1 MTRWVSVVPSV
12 PMILNNIYKTVI
24 FNYSPELSFT
34 WIFSLRKSNPFYS
47 TVFPKFNKC
56 VMWLLFFFN
65 SFYTSGLFN
74 LLPQWHFWDIFQSFL
89 PLKID
94 WDLMFHL
101 GKHCIYLLLGI
112 WTIHFQCC
120 WKAILWKTYSCFPSF
135 IWLECY
141 IILQVCVCGVLC
153 YCV

>member
-1 MTRWVSVVPSV
+1 MCDV
-12 PMILNNIYKTVI
+12 IAFYK
-24 FNYSPELSFT
+24 
-34 WIFSLRKSNPFYS
+34 K
-47 TVFPKFNKC
+47 
-56 VMWLLFFFN
+56 N

-101 GKHCIYLLLGI
+101 GKHYIYLLFGI
-112 WTIHFQCC
+112 WNMHFQCC

-135 IWLECY
+135 IWLEFY
-141 IILQVCVCGVLC
+141 IRLQVFVCNVLFTKRKEIC
-153 YCV
+153 LTGALEMIRQDVLSKHLGGNSQENFRRSLPLYIKILKVGEAW